1 MHDNQDSAA
10 DAVSAARDWL
20 ELIDRGDS
28 SESYERAAALFKSA
42 VSLEQ
47 WRSSLA
53 AAQAPLGKPLS
64 RSLKSTSYAEELPGA
79 PDGKYYVVEYDTAF
93 EKKRNGTETVVP
105 MLDEDGVWRV
115 SGYFVR

>member
-1 MHDNQDSAA
+1 MPDNQSSET
-10 DAVSAARDWL
+10 DAVAAAQDWL

-28 SESYERAAALFKSA
+28 AGSYDRAASLFKAA

-47 WRSSLA
+47 WQSSLA

-64 RSLKSTSYAEELPGA
+64 RSLKSCRYAEELPGA
-79 PDGKYYVVEYDTAF
+79 PDGKYYVIEYDTAF
-93 EKKRNGTETVVP
+93 ERKRNGVETVEP
-105 MLDEDGVWRV
+105 MLDEGGVWRV

>member
-1 MHDNQDSAA
+1 MQNNQSSEA
-10 DAVSAARDWL
+10 DALVAAQDWL

-28 SESYERAAALFKSA
+28 SESYNRAASLFKSA

-64 RSLKSTSYAEELPGA
+64 RSLKSSHYAEELPGA
-79 PDGKYYVVEYDTAF
+79 PDGKYYVIEYDTAF
-93 EKKRNGTETVVP
+93 ERKKGGTETVVP
-105 MLDEDGVWRV
+105 MLDEDGAWRV

>member
-1 MHDNQDSAA
+1 MQDNRSPEA
-10 DAVSAARDWL
+10 DAVAAAQDWL
-20 ELIDRGDS
+20 ELIDKGDS
-28 SESYERAAALFKSA
+28 SESYNRAASLFKSA

-64 RSLKSTSYAEELPGA
+64 RSLKSSRYAEELPGA
-79 PDGKYYVVEYDTAF
+79 PDGKYYVIEYDTTF
-93 EKKRNGTETVVP
+93 ERKRSGTETVVP

-115 SGYFVR
+115 SGYFVK

>member
-1 MHDNQDSAA
+1 MQNEQSSAA
-10 DAVSAARDWL
+10 EAAAREWL
-20 ELIDRGDS
+20 GWIDRGDAA
-28 SESYERAAALFKSA
+28 ESYDRAASLFKSA

-47 WRSSLA
+47 WQSSLA
-53 AAQAPLGKPLS
+53 AAQAPLGRPLS
-64 RSLKSTSYAEELPGA
+64 RSLKSSRYAEELPGA

-93 EKKRNGTETVVP
+93 ERKKSGVETVVP

>member
-1 MHDNQDSAA
+1 VQSNQGSET
-10 DAVSAARDWL
+10 DAVTAAQDWL
-20 ELIDRGDS
+20 ALIDGGDS
-28 SESYERAAALFKSA
+28 SESYNRAASLFKSA

-47 WRSSLA
+47 WQSSLA

-64 RSLKSTSYAEELPGA
+64 RSLKSSRYAEELPGA
-79 PDGKYYVVEYDTAF
+79 PDGKYYVIEYNTVF
-93 EKKRNGTETVVP
+93 ERKERGTETVVP